1 MTPIKINQK
10 MIALCMTINE
20 SLSEMLELAEINKD
34 EDILKD
40 ISNLNNSL
48 NPLVDK
54 LSINHI
60 TQMN

>member
-1 MTPIKINQK
+1 MTPIEINQK

-20 SLSEMLELAEINKD
+20 SLSEMLDLAEINKD

-40 ISNLNNSL
+40 ISNLNNTL

-54 LSINHI
+54 LSINHT